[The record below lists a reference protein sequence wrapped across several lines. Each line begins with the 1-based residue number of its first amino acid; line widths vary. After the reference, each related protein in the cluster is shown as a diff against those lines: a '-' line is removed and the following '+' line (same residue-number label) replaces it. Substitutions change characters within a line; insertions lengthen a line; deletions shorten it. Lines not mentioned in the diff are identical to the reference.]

1 MEEKKGSLIGF
12 GEIAEVLTGLY
23 QYVVGF
29 EGINK
34 ENKFNEDG
42 DVNHIPANKVMPHQP
57 FT

>member
-1 MEEKKGSLIGF
+1 MEEKKGLLVGF
-12 GEIAEVLTGLY
+12 GEIAEMLTGLY

-42 DVNHIPANKVMPHQP
+42 V
-57 FT
+57 